1 MIRTS
6 PGRLLPP
13 LRQGPGNVAVCTKCP
28 NMPVAGSWLPAW
40 TNAVAWRRARCGA
53 AGQIWT
59 NRDFARALPI
69 GGNGDH
75 GRNVKTPS
83 DRAGTTERARS
94 APVGRGK
101 GPPLAAGR
109 SEMKIGIGLPAAIPD
124 VTATAVGEWAA
135 SAEQLGFSSVSVID
149 WLVYDNLDP
158 LIALAAAAEPAP
170 DTLAP
175 YVTCLWEHRIGGG
188 DLAYDQPIL
197 PDGCIDLVAVDG
209 TLSWPVRRLAR

>member
-13 LRQGPGNVAVCTKCP
+13 VEAGPRQRRGLHQMPEHACRWKLASGLDQRGRIAPGPMWGRWTNMDESRLRQGPARWGQRRPRPKRSRRRPTG
-28 NMPVAGSWLPAW
+28 PVQLS
-40 TNAVAWRRARCGA
+40 AR
-53 AGQIWT
+53 
-59 NRDFARALPI
+59 
-69 GGNGDH
+69 
-75 GRNVKTPS
+75 
-83 DRAGTTERARS
+83 
-94 APVGRGK
+94 
-101 GPPLAAGR
+101 GPLL
-109 SEMKIGIGLPAAIPD
+109 SIPD

-149 WLVYDNLDP
+149 RLVYDNLDP

-170 DTLAP
+170 DALAP